1 MKLLCKPRDI
11 LSKIENLKEYRI
23 SYVYQKFNLE
33 DKFKLYHQVS
43 EAVREEFHL
52 ELLHLT
58 HVQHEIDLSEFKI
71 EPNKFYEFIDK
82 IRVAKEYNA
91 EIYIDTF
98 DEVIMLD
105 FINKKLKYYEDEHK
119 NEQTGIIG

>member
-1 MKLLCKPRDI
+1 MKLLCKPGDI
-11 LSKIENLKEYRI
+11 LSKIENLKGYII

-43 EAVREEFHL
+43 EDVREEFHL

-98 DEVIMLD
+98 D
-105 FINKKLKYYEDEHK
+105 
-119 NEQTGIIG
+119 